1 MADPTIARFNP
12 NQQSAVA
19 PFFFMHEGIEC
30 VKVMIAG
37 ETRFS
42 PVYPALSVW
51 EMDGLTEVTYA
62 DRWPE
67 QYQQFKNGSAQ
78 IADGTALDEAPFLN
92 PSRISELRQLKIY
105 SIEALANLDD
115 RSIPKLGGKGYELKE
130 LAREYLTK
138 RQAQGANNKIEQMQ
152 AQIEALT
159 AMLNKPVEPISDT
172 DIDTARKNVLRDEI
186 KARTGSYPPGNPKTQ
201 TVEYL
206 QRVLDETPATE

>member
-1 MADPTIARFNP
+1 MADPTLPRFNP

-159 AMLNKPVEPISDT
+159 AMLNKPADVHHYEPAVEPEGEATRLKEAIKAKSGT
-172 DIDTARKNVLRDEI
+172 YPRGNPSIDTLRRMLTE
-186 KARTGSYPPGNPKTQ
+186 
-201 TVEYL
+201 
-206 QRVLDETPATE
+206 LDTE